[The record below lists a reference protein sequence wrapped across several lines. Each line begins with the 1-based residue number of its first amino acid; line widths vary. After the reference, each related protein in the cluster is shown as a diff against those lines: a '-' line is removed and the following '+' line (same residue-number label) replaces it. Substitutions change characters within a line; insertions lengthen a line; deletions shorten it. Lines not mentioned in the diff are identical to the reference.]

1 MWKWFTIIAFPKY
14 PHFKF
19 SQASEVLKHPYL
31 QPYLDQYRP
40 SFSPP
45 TSCSPE
51 KPISAVNNHPK
62 NMAESQNSNS
72 SSSDKDS
79 LMSNEKKIAPAGPKC
94 YNKAIE
100 TDQISIDDDGSEDE
114 SGSSNANAKTAEQE
128 VMKPSNNE
136 HHSNVES
143 KQPKTIRNI
152 MMALKEGKVREAT
165 SPMRGNRIKPGGIST
180 QKINTETLSKLPKPT
195 FIAPSMKPN
204 LESPAA
210 LARASPDPAKR
221 MMGSH
226 YPKHQVHYH
235 LKLSMSPSLSI
246 DFLKTLKFISDFL
259 VFYSYMLADSD
270 DRSLT
275 KS

>member
-1 MWKWFTIIAFPKY
+1 M
-14 PHFKF
+14 
-19 SQASEVLKHPYL
+19 LKHPYL
-31 QPYLDQYRP
+31 QPYVDQYRP

-45 TSCSPE
+45 TTCSPV
-51 KPISAVNNHPK
+51 KPISAVNDHRK

-72 SSSDKDS
+72 SSSDKDT
-79 LMSNEKKIAPAGPKC
+79 LMSNEKNIATAGPKC
-94 YNKAIE
+94 DNEATE
-100 TDQISIDDDGSEDE
+100 MDQTSIDDDGSDEE
-114 SGSSNANAKTAEQE
+114 SGSCNVNAKTAEQE
-128 VMKPSNNE
+128 VVEPSHNK

-235 LKLSMSPSLSI
+235 LKLSMLPSLSV
-246 DFLKTLKFISDFL
+246 DFLMKLKFISGFIFL
-259 VFYSYMLADSD
+259 YSG
-270 DRSLT
+270 RF
-275 KS
+275 